1 MATENTI
8 NTDGGVWA
16 NVFKLWP
23 ILVAIAGGIIFSVRQ
38 EGRINVQQTQIN
50 NQAVII
56 DHLTRA
62 GEQLKNS
69 GQETRED
76 VREIKTMVLEINKKL
91 DNEYRK

>member
-1 MATENTI
+1 MAAENI
-8 NTDGGVWA
+8 NNNDGGVWA

-23 ILVAIAGGIIFSVRQ
+23 IVMAIIAGVIFSIRQ

-50 NQAVII
+50 NQATII

-62 GEQLKNS
+62 GEHLKNS